1 MCICMYV
8 CMSDGSSSGLIRL
21 LTCKLQELFLVK
33 KQLENMEMWNGNGIK
48 NGNGNNLVDVW
59 QIGASLIAIL
69 LPRVS
74 DKPELTP
81 Y

>member
-1 MCICMYV
+1 
-8 CMSDGSSSGLIRL
+8 MSDGSSSGLIRL

-33 KQLENMEMWNGNGIK
+33 KQLENMEMWNGN
-48 NGNGNNLVDVW
+48 NLVDVW

-81 Y
+81 H